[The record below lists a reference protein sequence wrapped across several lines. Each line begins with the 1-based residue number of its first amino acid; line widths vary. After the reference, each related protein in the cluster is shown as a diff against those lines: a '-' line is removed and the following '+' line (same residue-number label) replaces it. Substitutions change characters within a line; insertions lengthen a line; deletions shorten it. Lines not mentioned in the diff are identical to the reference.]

1 MAIFE
6 RDDVRLHYTDSDT
19 DTDTDTGFPVLLIA
33 PGGMRST
40 MDKWAAM
47 PWNPLE
53 ALTGSYRIIAMDQR
67 NAGGSTAPITADDG
81 WGTYTADQLALL
93 DHLGVERCH
102 VIGMCIGGP
111 YSLALAMAAPDRIAS
126 AVLLQPIG
134 IDDNRQA
141 FVEMFDGWAAEVG
154 PDHPE
159 ADADAF
165 ASFRE
170 NMYGGDFVFV
180 ATPEEVAAVETPLL
194 VAMGDDLYHPQS
206 TSREIARLAPEAT
219 LIERWKDDDVA
230 ADTDQAIK
238 AFLAAHTP
246 N

>member
-1 MAIFE
+1 MGMAILE
-6 RDDVRLHYTDSDT
+6 ADDVHIHYSDT
-19 DTDTDTGFPVLLIA
+19 GSGFPVLLIA

-47 PWNPLE
+47 PWNPLQTL
-53 ALTGSYRIIAMDQR
+53 AGSYRLIAMDQR
-67 NAGGSTAPITADDG
+67 NAGSSTAPIAADDG
-81 WGTYTADQLALL
+81 WHTYTGDQLALL
-93 DHLGVERCH
+93 DHLGIEQCH
-102 VIGMCIGGP
+102 VIGMCIGGS
-111 YSLALAMAAPDRIAS
+111 YSLALAITAPERIAS

-159 ADADAF
+159 ADADVL

-180 ATPEEVAAVETPLL
+180 ASPDEVAAIETPML

-206 TSREIARLAPEAT
+206 TSRAIAAAAPNAT
-219 LIERWKDDDVA
+219 FIERWKDDDVA
-230 ADTDQAIK
+230 ADTDAAIN

-246 N
+246 A